1 MIGLLTW
8 PTYGT
13 WLAGPARG
21 WVDHGSV
28 QSDAALPEPE
38 EALSAL
44 RRRNLKWPAVRLE
57 FEQRRL
63 ILADLARVAQLRR
76 FTPQVAAVA
85 ADHVHL
91 LLAVDEGR
99 DMPRLVQL
107 IKGALSRALT
117 VAAGDRPAI
126 STAGGGLRYHKWW
139 TRQYSF
145 RLVEDDQIVETV
157 RRVLAGHAAQ
167 GAAVRTDWPDQAAG
181 P

>member
-8 PTYGT
+8 PAYGT
-13 WLAGPARG
+13 WLAGAARG
-21 WVDHGSV
+21 WVDPGRV
-28 QSDAALPEPE
+28 QEDIALPEPE

-44 RRRNLKWPAVRLE
+44 RRRSLKWPAVRLE
-57 FEQRRL
+57 IEQRRL
-63 ILADLARVAQLRR
+63 ILVDLARLARLRR
-76 FTPQVAAVA
+76 FTPLVAAVA

-145 RLVEDDQIVETV
+145 RLVEDERIVETV
-157 RRVLAGHAAQ
+157 RRTLAVHEAQ
-167 GAAVRTDWPDQAAG
+167 GAAVQTDWPDRTAD